1 VRIADG
7 EDSHHWS
14 TWYRQMEKIV
24 IIGASGAGKSTLAK
38 GLGPILKIKVF
49 HLDRFFWQR
58 GWKRRTGNSRIDILQ
73 DLVREKGWII
83 EGSYLSSAELHLEA
97 ADTIIFL
104 DIHPLLCFC
113 RVIKRHW
120 ECRRKR
126 FRSDIPAGCTDKLTL
141 FRMLKVLAFPLIGRR
156 MLEKKLHKYESK
168 RIIRLRSD
176 EEVRDFL
183 AQLVQDAN
191 DKRNS
196 SSKAPAAKGKAL
208 AVVGR

>member
-1 VRIADG
+1 
-7 EDSHHWS
+7 
-14 TWYRQMEKIV
+14 MEKIV
-24 IIGASGAGKSTLAK
+24 IIGSSGAGKSTLAK
-38 GLGPILKIKVF
+38 GLGPILKFKVF

-58 GWKRRTGNSRIDILQ
+58 GWKRTTGNRRIDILQ
-73 DLVREKGWII
+73 DLIREKGWII
-83 EGSYLSSAELHLEA
+83 EGSYLSSAELHLNA

-104 DIHPLLCFC
+104 DIHPLLCLC

-126 FRSDIPAGCTDKLTL
+126 FRSDIPEGCTDKLTL
-141 FRMLKVLAFPLIGRR
+141 LHTLKVLVFPLMGRR
-156 MLEKKLHKYESK
+156 TLEQKLCKYESK